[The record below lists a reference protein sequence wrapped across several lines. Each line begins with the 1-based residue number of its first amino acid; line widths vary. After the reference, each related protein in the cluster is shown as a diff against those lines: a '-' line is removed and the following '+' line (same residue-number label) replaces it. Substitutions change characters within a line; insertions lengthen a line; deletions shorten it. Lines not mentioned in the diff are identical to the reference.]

1 MYRRSFFLALAGL
14 AVAASRAAAQAINL
28 PANLDRENALVIETP
43 HGPVVIRLRPD
54 LAPNHVERLKTLARR
69 GFYNNVPFHRVI
81 EGFMAQTGDGQRG
94 DGTGGSDLPNLRAE
108 FSREPFR
115 RGTVGMARTSEPHTA
130 NAQFFICFADASH
143 LNGQYT
149 VVGEVISGMEAVD
162 RLKRGV
168 GAGGTVPAPADR
180 MIRVRVAADIR

>member
-1 MYRRSFFLALAGL
+1 MHRRFFLAAAGTSLIAGVAKAQSIQLPAGL
-14 AVAASRAAAQAINL
+14 
-28 PANLDRENALVIETP
+28 DRDNALVIETT

-108 FSREPFR
+108 FTRAERFT
-115 RGTVGMARTSEPHTA
+115 RGSVGMARTQARDSA
-130 NAQFFICFADASH
+130 NAQFFICYRDAPW
-143 LNGQYT
+143 LDGQYT
-149 VVGEVISGMEAVD
+149 LVGNVVSGMEAVD

-168 GAGGTVPAPADR
+168 GDGGVVPAPADR
-180 MIRVRVAADIR
+180 MIRVRVAADIS